1 MCAPAQFLLDKEEAM
16 NNALQRY
23 TMVSSPGQVLLILP
37 VLEMSGTKWPIMW
50 FVSPLSQSTHWAQV
64 RWRTKLLIREL
75 LRFVFP
81 LLVTIAMSVMT
92 SEDYLDITLFA
103 FVIFIVAIVAIAIVL
118 RLFLYIKGI
127 I

>member
-1 MCAPAQFLLDKEEAM
+1 M

-64 RWRTKLLIREL
+64 RWRKKLLIRAL

-81 LLVTIAMSVMT
+81 LLVTMAMTVMT
-92 SEDYLDITLFA
+92 SVDYLDITLFA
-103 FVIFIVAIVAIAIVL
+103 FVIFVVAIVAIAIVL
-118 RLFLYIKGI
+118 RFFLYLKGI

>member
-1 MCAPAQFLLDKEEAM
+1 M
-16 NNALQRY
+16 NYALQRY

-50 FVSPLSQSTHWAQV
+50 FVSPLTQSTHWAQV
-64 RWRTKLLIREL
+64 RWRKKLLIRAL

-81 LLVTIAMSVMT
+81 LLVTIAISVMT

>member
-1 MCAPAQFLLDKEEAM
+1 M
-16 NNALQRY
+16 NYALQRY

-50 FVSPLSQSTHWAQV
+50 FVSPLTQSTHWAQV
-64 RWRTKLLIREL
+64 RWRKKLLIRAL

-81 LLVTIAMSVMT
+81 LLVTIVMSVMT

>member
-1 MCAPAQFLLDKEEAM
+1 M

-64 RWRTKLLIREL
+64 RWRKKLLIRAL

-81 LLVTIAMSVMT
+81 LLVTIAISVMT

>member
-1 MCAPAQFLLDKEEAM
+1 M
-16 NNALQRY
+16 NYALQRY

-50 FVSPLSQSTHWAQV
+50 FVSPLTQSTHWAQV
-64 RWRTKLLIREL
+64 RWRKKLLIRAL

-81 LLVTIAMSVMT
+81 LLVTIAISVMT

-103 FVIFIVAIVAIAIVL
+103 FVIFIIAIVAIAIVL

>member
-1 MCAPAQFLLDKEEAM
+1 M
-16 NNALQRY
+16 NYALQRY

-50 FVSPLSQSTHWAQV
+50 FVSPLTQSTHWAQV
-64 RWRTKLLIREL
+64 RWRKKLLIRAL

-92 SEDYLDITLFA
+92 SVDYLDITLFA
-103 FVIFIVAIVAIAIVL
+103 FAIFIVAIVAIAIVL

>member
-1 MCAPAQFLLDKEEAM
+1 M

-50 FVSPLSQSTHWAQV
+50 FVSPLTQSTHWAQV
-64 RWRTKLLIREL
+64 RWRKKLLIRAL

-103 FVIFIVAIVAIAIVL
+103 FVIFIVAIVAIASVL

>member
-1 MCAPAQFLLDKEEAM
+1 M
-16 NNALQRY
+16 NYALQRY

-50 FVSPLSQSTHWAQV
+50 FVSPLTQSTHWAQV
-64 RWRTKLLIREL
+64 RWRKKLLIRAL

-81 LLVTIAMSVMT
+81 LLVTMAMTVMT
-92 SEDYLDITLFA
+92 SVDYLDITLFA
-103 FVIFIVAIVAIAIVL
+103 FVIFVVAIVAIAIVL
-118 RLFLYIKGI
+118 RFFLYLKGI

>member
-1 MCAPAQFLLDKEEAM
+1 M

-64 RWRTKLLIREL
+64 RWRKKLLIRAL

-81 LLVTIAMSVMT
+81 LLVTMAMTVMT
-92 SEDYLDITLFA
+92 SVDYLDITLFA

>member
-1 MCAPAQFLLDKEEAM
+1 M
-16 NNALQRY
+16 NYALQRY

-50 FVSPLSQSTHWAQV
+50 FVSPLTQSTHWAQV
-64 RWRTKLLIREL
+64 RWRKKLLIRAL

>member
-1 MCAPAQFLLDKEEAM
+1 M
-16 NNALQRY
+16 NYALQRY

-64 RWRTKLLIREL
+64 RWRKKLLIRAL

-81 LLVTIAMSVMT
+81 LLVTMAMTVTTSV
-92 SEDYLDITLFA
+92 DYLDITLFA
-103 FVIFIVAIVAIAIVL
+103 FVIFVVAIVAIAIVL
-118 RLFLYIKGI
+118 RFFLYLKGI

>member
-1 MCAPAQFLLDKEEAM
+1 M
-16 NNALQRY
+16 NYALQRY

-50 FVSPLSQSTHWAQV
+50 FVSPLTQSTHWAQV
-64 RWRTKLLIREL
+64 RWRKKLLIRAL

-81 LLVTIAMSVMT
+81 LLVTIAMLVMT

>member
-1 MCAPAQFLLDKEEAM
+1 M
-16 NNALQRY
+16 NYALQRY

-64 RWRTKLLIREL
+64 RWRKKLLIRAL

-81 LLVTIAMSVMT
+81 LLVTIAISVMT

-103 FVIFIVAIVAIAIVL
+103 FVIFIVAIVAIASVL

>member
-1 MCAPAQFLLDKEEAM
+1 M
-16 NNALQRY
+16 NYALQRY

-50 FVSPLSQSTHWAQV
+50 FVSPLTQSTHWAQV
-64 RWRTKLLIREL
+64 RWRKKLLIRAL
-75 LRFVFP
+75 LRFVVP
-81 LLVTIAMSVMT
+81 LLVTIAMAVMT

>member
-1 MCAPAQFLLDKEEAM
+1 M
-16 NNALQRY
+16 NYALQMY

-64 RWRTKLLIREL
+64 RWRKKLLIRAL

-81 LLVTIAMSVMT
+81 LLVTMAMTVMT
-92 SEDYLDITLFA
+92 SVDYLDITLFA
-103 FVIFIVAIVAIAIVL
+103 FVIFVVAIVAIAIVL
-118 RLFLYIKGI
+118 RFFLYLKGI

>member
-1 MCAPAQFLLDKEEAM
+1 M

-50 FVSPLSQSTHWAQV
+50 FVSPLTQSTHWAQV
-64 RWRTKLLIREL
+64 RWRKKLLIRAL
-75 LRFVFP
+75 LRFAFP
-81 LLVTIAMSVMT
+81 LLVTIAISVMT

>member
-1 MCAPAQFLLDKEEAM
+1 M
-16 NNALQRY
+16 NYALQRY

-64 RWRTKLLIREL
+64 RWRKKLLIRAL

-81 LLVTIAMSVMT
+81 LLVTMAMTVMT
-92 SEDYLDITLFA
+92 SVDYLDTTLFA
-103 FVIFIVAIVAIAIVL
+103 FVIFVVIFVVAIVLL
-118 RLFLYIKGI
+118 RLFLYK
-127 I
+127 

>member
-1 MCAPAQFLLDKEEAM
+1 M
-16 NNALQRY
+16 NYALQRY
-23 TMVSSPGQVLLILP
+23 TMVSSPGQLLLILP

-50 FVSPLSQSTHWAQV
+50 FVSPLTQSTHWAQV
-64 RWRTKLLIREL
+64 RWRKKLLIRAL

-81 LLVTIAMSVMT
+81 LLVTIAISVMT
-92 SEDYLDITLFA
+92 SEDYLDITLLA

-118 RLFLYIKGI
+118 RLFFYIKGI

>member
-1 MCAPAQFLLDKEEAM
+1 M
-16 NNALQRY
+16 NYALQRY

-50 FVSPLSQSTHWAQV
+50 FVSPLTQSTHWAQV
-64 RWRTKLLIREL
+64 RRRKKLLIRAL

-103 FVIFIVAIVAIAIVL
+103 FVIFIVVIVASASVL